1 MSSKYWLSGAVGRLY
16 RRYSFSQVF
25 VAIGVVVLIVGAF
38 VVSDLRH
45 ANRDTRAMY
54 AGLEQGMDS
63 ISELQYQAQ
72 EARRSVLYALSTSDS
87 NLQIDYVDQSR
98 IADARVSALLEEQVQ
113 GSVDNNFGKLIQT
126 HWQGYLKIRD
136 QVISDILEGS
146 VGRAVERDLR
156 EGTPAFSLVRD
167 DLQQLK
173 QFYKQRAGETLAA
186 ISTTGNRSLL
196 KLVVIILLTLL
207 FASLGVR
214 VLHRT
219 KVSEAT
225 STSEARLREVIEST
239 DEGMFAIGR
248 DGRVDIW
255 NAAAE
260 RNLGR
265 SRDQVVGRKLE
276 DAVPELGAT
285 QLSMAIAQTILK
297 GLPVVISDLHLGGD
311 RSGRTLEARVFPFE
325 GGATVFFS
333 DVTGRRRAEQ
343 VLRQNEALFRLMA
356 DTAPVLI
363 WMSDPNRRRNYFNK
377 GWLDFTA
384 RSLEQ
389 EMGDGWAEGVHPDD
403 LLRCRQTHTSA
414 FDEQRGFDV
423 EYRLRRA
430 DGEHR
435 WILETGIPR
444 FELDG
449 AFAGYIGSAID
460 ISERRRAE
468 TEMQTAK
475 EAAEAATRAKS
486 EFLANMSHEIRTPMN
501 AVIGMTGLL
510 LDTDLTAEQQ
520 DFVETVRNSGDALLT
535 IINDILDFSKIE
547 SGKLELERHPFDLRD
562 CIEGAL
568 DLLAPQ
574 ASEKRIEL
582 AYTIDANSPATP
594 VGDVTRLRQILVN
607 LLSNALKFTDHGEVV
622 VSLES
627 RPLEQ
632 CQGTPERQGESSE
645 PTPHFELH
653 FSVADTG
660 IGIPSDRI
668 GRLFQSFSQVDAST
682 TRNYGGTG
690 LGLAISK
697 RLAELMG
704 GAMWVESEVGA
715 GSTFHFTIVTG
726 SATSQTRV
734 YLLGTE
740 PQLAGRRLMIVDD
753 NATNRRILTRQAES
767 WGMLPRAAA
776 GASDA
781 LQWIVQGDP
790 FDLAILDMQMPEMDG
805 LQLAAEIRNYRSP
818 ESLPLVM
825 LTSMGQRDDVD
836 DTDRINFAALLHKPI
851 KPALLFETLISVVGD
866 QSNQVG
872 RSRPRIEVDRTLG
885 ERLPLHIL
893 VAEDNVVNQK
903 VALAILKRMGYRA
916 DVAGNGFEVLD
927 ALGRQHYDVVLMD
940 VQMPDMDG
948 LEASR
953 QICRRWT
960 TPGRPR
966 IIAMTANVM
975 LGDREMCLAA
985 GMDDY
990 IGKPVR
996 LEELQ
1001 EALERCTPQ
1010 GFAKAI
1016 SNHASQQ
1023 PAIDFAAIIHM
1034 LGLGDGDDLSPAE
1047 TLIDLYIKDTWEKLA
1062 VIKQAALK
1070 GSAESIERTA
1080 HTLRGSSAS
1089 LGAWPLAK
1097 MWAEIEN
1104 LGRNGAVQK
1113 AASLLPHAEAEFA
1126 RVRLAVEAER
1136 AKAGFDKLTS

>member
-1 MSSKYWLSGAVGRLY
+1 MSSAYWLSGALGRLY

-25 VAIGVVVLIVGAF
+25 VAIGAVVLIVGAF
-38 VVSDLRH
+38 VVSDMRQ
-45 ANRDTRAMY
+45 ANRDTHAMY
-54 AGLEQGMDS
+54 TGLEQGMDS

-98 IADARVSALLEEQVQ
+98 TADARVSALLEEQMRS
-113 GSVDNNFGKLIQT
+113 SVDNNFGRLIQW

-146 VGRAVERDLR
+146 VARAVERDLR
-156 EGTPAFSLVRD
+156 EGAPAFGLVRD

-173 QFYKQRAGETLAA
+173 QFYKQRAEETLAA
-186 ISTTGNRSLL
+186 ISTTGNQSLL

-214 VLHRT
+214 ALHRT

-239 DEGMFAIGR
+239 DEGMFAIGP

-265 SRDQVVGRKLE
+265 TRDQVVGRKLE
-276 DAVPELGAT
+276 EAVPEMGAT
-285 QLSMAIAQTILK
+285 QLSVAIAETIQE
-297 GLPVVISDLHLGGD
+297 GLPVVLSDLHLGGD

-333 DVTGRRRAEQ
+333 DVTDRRRAEQ

-363 WMSDPNRRRNYFNK
+363 WMSGPNRRRNYFNK

-389 EMGDGWAEGVHPDD
+389 EMGEGWVGGVHSDD
-403 LLRCRQTHTSA
+403 LQRCMQTHASA
-414 FDEQRGFDV
+414 FDGQRGFDM

-574 ASEKRIEL
+574 ASEKHIDL

-622 VSLES
+622 LSLKS
-627 RPLEQ
+627 RHLEEG
-632 CQGTPERQGESSE
+632 QGAPEWQGESFEQASM
-645 PTPHFELH
+645 PRFELH
-653 FSVADTG
+653 FSVTDTG
-660 IGIPSDRI
+660 IGIPPDRI

-704 GAMWVESEVGA
+704 GTMWVESEVGA

-726 SATSQTRV
+726 SAMSQTRV
-734 YLLGTE
+734 YLRGAE
-740 PQLAGRRLMIVDD
+740 PRLAGRRLMIVDD
-753 NATNRRILTRQAES
+753 NGTNRRILTRQAES

-776 GASDA
+776 SASEA

-790 FDLAILDMQMPEMDG
+790 FDIAILDMQMPEMDG

-818 ESLPLVM
+818 QSLQLVM
-825 LTSMGQRDDVD
+825 LTSMGQRDEGD
-836 DTDRINFAALLHKPI
+836 DMDRTNFEAFLHKPI
-851 KPALLFETLISVVGD
+851 KPALLFETLLSVVGD
-866 QSNQVG
+866 QSNQIG
-872 RSRPRIEVDRTLG
+872 RRRPRTEVDKTLST
-885 ERLPLHIL
+885 RLPLHIL

-916 DVAGNGFEVLD
+916 DVAGNGIEVLD

-940 VQMPDMDG
+940 VQMPEMDG

-953 QICRRWT
+953 QICRQWT
-960 TPGRPR
+960 NLPRPR

-1001 EALERCTPQ
+1001 AALERCTPQ
-1010 GFAKAI
+1010 GFTQAN

-1023 PAIDFAAIIHM
+1023 PAIDFSAITDM
-1034 LGLGDGDDLSPAE
+1034 LGLGDGDDMSPAGA
-1047 TLIDLYIKDTWEKLA
+1047 LIDLYIKDTWEKLA
-1062 VIKQAALK
+1062 VIKQAALR
-1070 GSAESIERTA
+1070 GSGESIERAA
-1080 HTLRGSSAS
+1080 HIQRGSSAS
-1089 LGAWPLAK
+1089 LGARPLAE
-1097 MWAEIEN
+1097 MWAEIEK
-1104 LGRNGAVQK
+1104 LGRKGAVQK
-1113 AASLLPHAEAEFA
+1113 AASLLTRAEAEFA
-1126 RVRLAVEAER
+1126 RVRLAIEIER
-1136 AKAGFDKLTS
+1136 AKAQ